1 MKNKSRLLLCVTSMY
16 HSVSLLRDFFALLP
30 EGEADA
36 QCHKMNYFDPASQVT
51 ILALERG
58 TGSTGKR
65 CFITLF
71 SIMIRISF
79 YNNIMEAQT
88 GLIRRVH
95 LAKTDPRLLIS
106 GEYSLVMK
114 NMHSYEIKCI

>member
-1 MKNKSRLLLCVTSMY
+1 MY
-16 HSVSLLRDFFALLP
+16 HSVSLVRDFFALLP

-36 QCHKMNYFDPASQVT
+36 QCHKMNYFDPAPQVT

-58 TGSTGKR
+58 QDQQIKR
-65 CFITLF
+65 YSITLF

-79 YNNIMEAQT
+79 YKNIMEAQT

-95 LAKTDPRLLIS
+95 LAKTDPRLLKS

-114 NMHSYEIKCI
+114 NMHSYEINCF

>member
-1 MKNKSRLLLCVTSMY
+1 MY

-36 QCHKMNYFDPASQVT
+36 QCHKMNYFDPDPKLLFWPWKEEQDQQT
-51 ILALERG
+51 
-58 TGSTGKR
+58 KR
-65 CFITLF
+65 YSITLF

-79 YNNIMEAQT
+79 YKNIMEAQT

-95 LAKTDPRLLIS
+95 TRDF
-106 GEYSLVMK
+106 
-114 NMHSYEIKCI
+114 